1 MIFILLIIIFRIVH
15 WILNYISF
23 LAIQK
28 LQRTVQL
35 AEKRFQE
42 TKQSAEVVEKKLLPL
57 TLELQQRDQQ
67 IIDLK
72 EELEK
77 RHEKG
82 DKIDNI
88 PARTCCTVLW

>member
-1 MIFILLIIIFRIVH
+1 M
-15 WILNYISF
+15 
-23 LAIQK
+23 
-28 LQRTVQL
+28 
-35 AEKRFQE
+35 
-42 TKQSAEVVEKKLLPL
+42 EKKLLPL

-88 PARTCCTVLW
+88 PTRTCCTVL